1 MDWPPTDTHTR
12 ALMHLEEDL
21 RAACLL
27 RCMADHQRAAA
38 DLARAYAD
46 ARIDTLTRHIA
57 DVEGHRPREPARI
70 SSALSRPGA
79 SAAGSA

>member
-12 ALMHLEEDL
+12 ALTHLEEDL

-57 DVEGHRPREPARI
+57 EVEAHRPREPARI
-70 SSALSRPGA
+70 SGVQSRPGA
-79 SAAGSA
+79 TLAGSA